1 MRAAKNGVDVRIL
14 TPGIPDKKLIFEITR
29 GNYHQLLDA
38 GVKIYEYTPGFNHA
52 KNFVMDDK
60 MAIVG
65 SANMDYRTYFLHL
78 ENGVL
83 MYQTPEIETIRDDFE
98 QSIAKS
104 HEITLQE
111 EEKTNLFVRLVR
123 MILNLFIPLV

>member
-1 MRAAKNGVDVRIL
+1 M
-14 TPGIPDKKLIFEITR
+14 
-29 GNYHQLLDA
+29 
-38 GVKIYEYTPGFNHA
+38 KIYEYTPGFNHA

-83 MYQTPEIETIRDDFE
+83 MYQTPQIIKIREDFE
-98 QSIAKS
+98 DSISRSK
-104 HEITLQE
+104 EITLQE
-111 EEKTNLFVRLVR
+111 DAKTNIVVHLMR

>member
-1 MRAAKNGVDVRIL
+1 
-14 TPGIPDKKLIFEITR
+14 
-29 GNYHQLLDA
+29 
-38 GVKIYEYTPGFNHA
+38 
-52 KNFVMDDK
+52 

-83 MYQTPEIETIRDDFE
+83 MYDTPEIVRIREDFE
-98 QSIAKS
+98 NSIAKS
-104 HEITLQE
+104 KEITLE
-111 EEKTNLFVRLVR
+111 EDAKTNIVVRLVR